1 MDRYFLIASTFC
13 FLAAVVHT
21 AIELRAKVFRPM
33 RFNFFA
39 IGLGFIFQTAFLW
52 IRGQALGRCPIT
64 NLFEVF
70 VFLAWSVALVYMLVG
85 PAYRLSLMGAF
96 TAPLVLLLGRG
107 DSVVA
112 QAEAVLAR
120 LKFAVTT
127 TGTVEEALRIL
138 EGIRPDVVV
147 AEPDAASRIRLE
159 WPEHVPVVEMNG
171 ELRGD
176 PDALVEAIRQ
186 AIRAN
191 QIAR

>member
-1 MDRYFLIASTFC
+1 MSDSFFNRGPERRRLPRGGR
-13 FLAAVVHT
+13 
-21 AIELRAKVFRPM
+21 RATDV
-33 RFNFFA
+33 A
-39 IGLGFIFQTAFLW
+39 GF
-52 IRGQALGRCPIT
+52 
-64 NLFEVF
+64 
-70 VFLAWSVALVYMLVG
+70 
-85 PAYRLSLMGAF
+85 
-96 TAPLVLLLGRG
+96 APLVLLLGRG